1 MNLFLRRNL
10 AWIALVLCLLLGA
23 STDPQADRILGHW
36 LFPTKGSSVTIYRV
50 GQQYFAR
57 VTEVDPA
64 GEQNYGL
71 VKETVLIRD
80 LSYDGQ
86 GWSGG
91 QLVHP
96 KTGIHLSV
104 EVAMVNSQEITV
116 TVYKGLKL
124 LRRRFNMTRKAA

>member
-1 MNLFLRRNL
+1 MNLFLYRNL
-10 AWIALVLCLLLGA
+10 AWVVLVLSLSLGA
-23 STDPQADRILGHW
+23 TTDPQADRILGHW

-57 VTEVDPA
+57 VTEVDLA

-71 VKETVLIRD
+71 VKESVLIRN
-80 LSYDGQ
+80 LSYDGE

-104 EVAMVNSQEITV
+104 EVAMVNPQAITV
-116 TVYKGLKL
+116 TIYKGLKL
-124 LRRRFNMTRKAA
+124 LRRRFTMTRKVV